1 MLAGMIVVEILGGG
15 AARGTRQGFDLV
27 AVWALGGAV
36 AGLVQSLALGRQLR
50 GVGWWT
56 PITAVAWGILV
67 ALTRGVL
74 GGDGSFVL
82 GALAYGLVTW
92 AGLLLLLS
100 RDA

>member
-1 MLAGMIVVEILGGG
+1 M
-15 AARGTRQGFDLV
+15 
-27 AVWALGGAV
+27 
-36 AGLVQSLALGRQLR
+36 
-50 GVGWWT
+50 GWWT
-56 PITAVAWGILV
+56 PITAVAWGLLV

-74 GGDGSFVL
+74 GGDGNFVL